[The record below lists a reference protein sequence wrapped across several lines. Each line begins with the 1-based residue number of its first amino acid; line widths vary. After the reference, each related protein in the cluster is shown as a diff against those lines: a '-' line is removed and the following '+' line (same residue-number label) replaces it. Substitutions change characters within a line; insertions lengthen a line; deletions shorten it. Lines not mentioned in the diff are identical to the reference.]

1 MVQNWL
7 LLQKM
12 AAMGR
17 FLLSSRVSIRMKYIQ
32 YKLSNIR
39 PN

>member
-32 YKLSNIR
+32 LQTFKY
-39 PN
+39 PA